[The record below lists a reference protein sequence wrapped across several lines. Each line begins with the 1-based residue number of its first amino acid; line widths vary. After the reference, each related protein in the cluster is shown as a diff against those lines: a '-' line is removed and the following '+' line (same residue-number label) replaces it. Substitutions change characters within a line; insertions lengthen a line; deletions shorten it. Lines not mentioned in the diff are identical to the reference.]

1 MYGSVRMDTSI
12 VNDDV
17 MNIKATSE
25 MLETQIVQQIAK
37 HVKDSFVG
45 VDFSQLKVNAGFL
58 ELIMKKVYT
67 VLLNKNMKDVSTA
80 KILSLLEQILRQ
92 ITSISDADAKLIK
105 SIAQYILENELV
117 EGLLSKPKKW
127 KDKAKKML
135 KGKAL
140 KKTLKNALK

>member
-1 MYGSVRMDTSI
+1 M
-12 VNDDV
+12 NDDV
-17 MNIKATSE
+17 MNIKASGE

-45 VDFSQLKVNAGFL
+45 VDFTQLKVNAGFL

-67 VLLNKNMKDVSTA
+67 VFLNKNVSVSTT

-92 ITSISDADAKLIK
+92 VTTISDADIKLIR

-127 KDKAKKML
+127 KDRAKKIL

>member
-1 MYGSVRMDTSI
+1 MDTSI

-17 MNIKATSE
+17 MNIKASSE

-37 HVKDSFVG
+37 HVKESFVG

-58 ELIMKKVYT
+58 ELVMKKVYT

-92 ITSISDADAKLIK
+92 ITTISDADVKLIK
-105 SIAQYILENELV
+105 SIAQYILEN
-117 EGLLSKPKKW
+117 
-127 KDKAKKML
+127 
-135 KGKAL
+135 
-140 KKTLKNALK
+140 